1 MDVDEAGYPV
11 VPWPMPSRQ
20 SAVIELEAA
29 TRKQL
34 PSPDSRLWLHLR
46 IASTSTSTSASV
58 STSPTQAQSQ
68 PEEDNRLE
76 RRQSRH
82 LRNRFGPGQLVFLT
96 LFIFYLNFYDL
107 WVGVKQTL
115 SKKAV
120 KSRRILMDHN
130 AITNAQITHC
140 TQTHI
145 QTARNKGF

>member
-96 LFIFYLNFYDL
+96 LFIFYLIFLRFLGGSRADL
-107 WVGVKQTL
+107 IEKGA
-115 SKKAV
+115 KKPAHFNG
-120 KSRRILMDHN
+120 S
-130 AITNAQITHC
+130 
-140 TQTHI
+140 
-145 QTARNKGF
+145 